1 MNIIELQDNL
11 KDVSDNVLMKE
22 MQSPSGNMPQFLVLS
37 ELTRRRRMRDDYKRQ
52 QAANMPTVAEE
63 VMTAAGAPQ
72 EGLTAI
78 ARNMAPNSSIAQN
91 TGADMAVQREPTRMP
106 QMMADGGVLSLFR
119 GGRTKEDLYRQVE
132 PFPENGTATEK
143 RTWNLTYGMTHNVDG
158 TPKMMSPDVATT
170 DVSPFQQGLP
180 YAFKDRSPFISD
192 VSADIGDF
200 MPTVPDASQD
210 PSTDL
215 DIGGIL
221 AGAQQFDFDRP
232 FAQQDATGGLPV
244 AAPDFDATDENDIL
258 DAEEARLVQQEVLD
272 ANRGDQ
278 PLPDVSQIDPETN
291 LDISGALGVGSLG
304 QNLADAIN
312 NQPTSPNISSA
323 LAEQLPNFPIR
334 GSDTRASQQLA
345 EFLESRRSDLPGV
358 NLPGESDPYVIDPD
372 AARKAGD
379 SFSVSDQLI
388 AQGFTGGDID
398 PSMAPNQSSLQSD
411 LADALKFA
419 VENDK
424 RNEALDRLDPPDN
437 PPPSVLAAQ
446 EQEQGILSSLFNN
459 PLLDLMGGNDKASS
473 DTSGSFYPELPV
485 SASDVEGPM
494 IEQIIEDNTT
504 GGGQQ
509 NDPNILDTLE
519 TGGTGTGGAVSNP
532 YGALES
538 RIARMLEERDKSAE
552 ADKWLA
558 LAQTGLAL
566 MASDNPT
573 LAGAIGE
580 AGLVG
585 LSQLRE
591 SKSQYDKDI
600 LGLLTTQ
607 ADIDAARRAEDLA
620 ERKFGLSEKEFELA
634 KAEALLPEGLSATE
648 KAAYIKQYGN
658 ARSRLREI
666 NVALQTGML
675 SSGEGLE
682 RVQIPLTEE
691 DIAGLRL
698 EKAQLE
704 SDVNMFG
711 GLANPAFANIQAAE

>member
-22 MQSPSGNMPQFLVLS
+22 MQMPSGNMPQFLVLS
-37 ELTRRRRMRDDYKRQ
+37 ELTRRRRMREDYNRQ
-52 QAANMPTVAEE
+52 MAADMPTVAEE

-72 EGLTAI
+72 SGITAI

-106 QMMADGGVLSLFR
+106 QMMADGGILDLLKNATGRFK
-119 GGRTKEDLYRQVE
+119 GNRTKEDLYRRVE
-132 PFPENGTATEK
+132 PFPEDGTAAERRNWT
-143 RTWNLTYGMTHNVDG
+143 LTYGMTHDADG
-158 TPKMMSPDVATT
+158 MPKRMLPDVATT
-170 DVSPFQQGLP
+170 DVSPTTD
-180 YAFKDRSPFISD
+180 YKSPFISD

-272 ANRGDQ
+272 ANKGDQ
-278 PLPDVSQIDPETN
+278 PLPDISQIDPETN
-291 LDISGALGVGSLG
+291 LDISAALGIGSLG
-304 QNLADAIN
+304 TNLADAIN
-312 NQPTSPNISSA
+312 NPIGDLPFLPPPIPNENRTDVETPLIPEPDRSIDRQINPEKYLDLDDFLAQDSIIPSDEPRFSYPTTPPSGAYPNIA
-323 LAEQLPNFPIR
+323 LP
-334 GSDTRASQQLA
+334 
-345 EFLESRRSDLPGV
+345 SDLIGP
-358 NLPGESDPYVIDPD
+358 E
-372 AARKAGD
+372 AM
-379 SFSVSDQLI
+379 
-388 AQGFTGGDID
+388 GG
-398 PSMAPNQSSLQSD
+398 
-411 LADALKFA
+411 
-419 VENDK
+419 K
-424 RNEALDRLDPPDN
+424 R
-437 PPPSVLAAQ
+437 
-446 EQEQGILSSLFNN
+446 SLFNLFPKSTGTVTPEDITKAQTDEN
-459 PLLDLMGGNDKASS
+459 AMRSQEESFDQPDK
-473 DTSGSFYPELPV
+473 G
-485 SASDVEGPM
+485 M

-504 GGGQQ
+504 GDGQQ
-509 NDPNILDTLE
+509 NNLNILDTLD

-532 YGALES
+532 YGALEG
-538 RIARMLEERDKSAE
+538 RIASMLEERDKSAE

-566 MASDNPT
+566 MASDSPT

-620 ERKFGLSEKEFELA
+620 ERKFGLSEKEFEIA

-666 NVALQTGML
+666 NVALQTNML

-682 RVQIPLTEE
+682 RVQIELTPE
-691 DIAGLRL
+691 DREGLLL

>member
-1 MNIIELQDNL
+1 
-11 KDVSDNVLMKE
+11 
-22 MQSPSGNMPQFLVLS
+22 
-37 ELTRRRRMRDDYKRQ
+37 MREDYKRQ
-52 QAANMPTVAEE
+52 EAANMPTVAEE

-78 ARNMAPNSSIAQN
+78 ARNMTPNSSIAQN

-106 QMMADGGVLSLFR
+106 QMMADGGILNLFS
-119 GGRTKEDLYRQVE
+119 GGRTRGAAPIEDMYRQVE
-132 PFPENGTATEK
+132 PYPENNPDPRA
-143 RTWNLTYGMTHNVDG
+143 RRNWNLMYGMTHNLDG
-158 TPKMMSPDVATT
+158 TPKTISPNAAMTEMN
-170 DVSPFQQGLP
+170 QNIG
-180 YAFKDRSPFISD
+180 D

-200 MPTVPDASQD
+200 MPTVPGAAQD

-232 FAQQDATGGLPV
+232 FAQQDTTTALPV
-244 AAPDFDATDENDIL
+244 AAPDFDATDESDIL
-258 DAEEARLVQQEVLD
+258 DAEEGRIVQQEVLD

-278 PLPDVSQIDPETN
+278 PLPDISQIDPETN
-291 LDISGALGVGSLG
+291 LDISAALGIGSLG
-304 QNLADAIN
+304 TNLADAMNNPIGDLPFLPPPIPNENRTDVETPLIPEPDRSIDRQIN
-312 NQPTSPNISSA
+312 PEKYLDLDDFLAQDSIIPSDEPRFSYPTTPPSGAYPNIA
-323 LAEQLPNFPIR
+323 LP
-334 GSDTRASQQLA
+334 
-345 EFLESRRSDLPGV
+345 SDLIGP
-358 NLPGESDPYVIDPD
+358 E
-372 AARKAGD
+372 AM
-379 SFSVSDQLI
+379 
-388 AQGFTGGDID
+388 GG
-398 PSMAPNQSSLQSD
+398 
-411 LADALKFA
+411 
-419 VENDK
+419 K
-424 RNEALDRLDPPDN
+424 R
-437 PPPSVLAAQ
+437 
-446 EQEQGILSSLFNN
+446 SLFNLFPKSTGTVTPEDITKAQTDEN
-459 PLLDLMGGNDKASS
+459 AMRSQEESFDQPDK
-473 DTSGSFYPELPV
+473 G
-485 SASDVEGPM
+485 M

-509 NDPNILDTLE
+509 NNPNILDTLD

-620 ERKFGLSEKEFELA
+620 ERKFGLSERELELA
-634 KAEALLPEGLSATE
+634 EAEALLPEGLSATE

-682 RVQIPLTEE
+682 RVQIPLTEA

-711 GLANPAFANIQAAE
+711 GLANPAFATIQAAE